1 MRIKILDVHLSHNPD
16 KKMKNELT
24 FEQNMQTFQPM
35 LRNYAL
41 QLTQNMDDA
50 NDLVQETFL
59 KAMMYSSKFK
69 KGTNLKGWLFTI
81 MRNSFINNYRR
92 ITKRSTFMDTQE
104 EQFIIDSA
112 KSFNTFNDGESKFV
126 RQDLANAIDKL
137 PDDLRITFEMNTLGY
152 KYHEIAEKIN
162 IPIGTVKT
170 RIFVARRK
178 LRTHLAEYEHLFNLN
193 AS

>member
-1 MRIKILDVHLSHNPD
+1 MSNLSEFNTKIQSHED
-16 KKMKNELT
+16 I
-24 FEQNMQTFQPM
+24 

-59 KAMMYSSKFK
+59 KAITYSDKFK
-69 KGTNLKGWLFTI
+69 KGTNLKGWMFTI

-92 ITKRSTFMDTQE
+92 ITKRNSFMDTQE
-104 EQFIIDSA
+104 EQYILDAA
-112 KSFNTFNDGESKFV
+112 KTYNTYNNGESKFLKK
-126 RQDLANAIDKL
+126 DLEEAIDQL
-137 PDDLRITFEMNTLGY
+137 PDDLRITFELNAVGF
-152 KYHEIAEKIN
+152 KYHEIADKLG

-178 LRTHLAEYEHLFNLN
+178 LRVHLAEYERIFHIN